1 MFKLKLKPTFGIKS
15 LILIGVSVFL
25 VAADLVTKYLEE
37 RFAWNAV
44 IIPGFAEIESGH
56 RNPGCAFSFL
66 ADNPNVGQPIL
77 ITLTILLLF
86 VLIFGF
92 VFLPKRATVLRTSV
106 SIVIAG
112 AIGNL
117 VDRIFIPFAV
127 RDWFGLWMFG
137 NMTYCNLAD
146 FWIVIGVA
154 LAVIDLLFLND
165 WAVFPL
171 TKNAKEAQAARK
183 AEEEFNKSKPA
194 VAEEVENSAVEES
207 NLNNFTENNDN
218 VLDKEEK
225 Q

>member
-1 MFKLKLKPTFGIKS
+1 MLKKKLKPSFGKKS
-15 LILIGVSVFL
+15 IILIAVAVAL
-25 VAADLVTKYLEE
+25 IAADLLTKYFEE
-37 RFAWNAV
+37 RFVWNAV

-66 ADNPNVGQPIL
+66 ADNPSVGQPIL
-77 ITLTILLLF
+77 IALTIVLLA

-92 VFLPKRATVLRTSV
+92 IFIPERFTVLKTAV

-137 NMTYCNLAD
+137 NMTYCNFAD

-154 LAVIDLLFLND
+154 LAIVDLLFFNE

-171 TKNAKEAQAARK
+171 TKKAKEAQAARK
-183 AEEEFNKSKPA
+183 AEEEFNKNK
-194 VAEEVENSAVEES
+194 EDNGEN
-207 NLNNFTENNDN
+207 
-218 VLDKEEK
+218 
-225 Q
+225 QQ